1 MISLDQILQTPKA
14 ETLKTLASPT
24 FSTLTQKN
32 EKILSHSAGAVYGIF
47 HFIRRFEVSVQ
58 IFNPMRKGSVIIGV
72 NRDDLVVRKVTKE
85 ELRQS
90 FQGGGYEKLA
100 TIFLAMASN

>member
-1 MISLDQILQTPKA
+1 M
-14 ETLKTLASPT
+14 
-24 FSTLTQKN
+24 
-32 EKILSHSAGAVYGIF
+32 
-47 HFIRRFEVSVQ
+47 SVQ